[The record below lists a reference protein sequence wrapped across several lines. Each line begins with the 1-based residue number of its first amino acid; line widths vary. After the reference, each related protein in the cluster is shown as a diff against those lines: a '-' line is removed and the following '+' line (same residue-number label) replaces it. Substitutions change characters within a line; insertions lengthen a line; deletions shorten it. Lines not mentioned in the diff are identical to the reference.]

1 MAVPTVSSAPASS
14 SMPPAP
20 SPRRLSRPRWLNVRV
35 VGGILLVIAAV
46 VVGARVIGGSAR
58 TIGVWAADRN
68 LAAGTVLTAEDLSTA
83 EVNLGDNADL
93 YITSAAES
101 PIGLTVVTPLHAG
114 ELLAA
119 SAVEESASGRVVAVG
134 VEPNNMPPGVG
145 HGSIIDLYLTTGGA
159 AGTGGTPTTERIG
172 KDITVQSVIA
182 PATGGLSGA
191 TSNRYQVSVML
202 PAADADKLVRTLPN
216 GEPIVVLVS
225 GEGG

>member
-1 MAVPTVSSAPASS
+1 MPSS

-20 SPRRLSRPRWLNVRV
+20 TPRRMSRPRWLNVRV
-35 VGGILLVIAAV
+35 IGGIVLVIAAV
-46 VVGARVIGGSAR
+46 VIGARVIGGSSR
-58 TIGVWAADRN
+58 TIGVWAADRD
-68 LAAGTVLTAEDLSTA
+68 LAAGTVLTAEDLSSA
-83 EVNLGDNADL
+83 EVNLGDNVDL
-93 YITSAAES
+93 YLAAAAS
-101 PIGLTVVTPLHAG
+101 PIGLTVVTPLRAG

-159 AGTGGTPTTERIG
+159 AGTGAAPTTERIAT
-172 KDITVQSVIA
+172 DITVQSVSA
-182 PATGGLSGA
+182 PASGGLSGA
-191 TSNRYQVSVML
+191 TSSRYQVSVML

>member
-1 MAVPTVSSAPASS
+1 
-14 SMPPAP
+14 
-20 SPRRLSRPRWLNVRV
+20 V

-172 KDITVQSVIA
+172 KDITVQSVTA

>member
-1 MAVPTVSSAPASS
+1 M
-14 SMPPAP
+14 
-20 SPRRLSRPRWLNVRV
+20 SRPRWLNVRV
-35 VGGILLVIAAV
+35 IGGILLVIAAV

-58 TIGVWAADRN
+58 TIGVWAAERD

-93 YITSAAES
+93 YVTSAASS
-101 PIGLTVVTPLHAG
+101 PIGLTVATPLRAG
-114 ELLAA
+114 ELLAV
-119 SAVEESASGRVVAVG
+119 SAVDEPASGRVVAVG

-145 HGSIIDLYLTTGGA
+145 HGSVIDLYLTTAA
-159 AGTGGTPTTERIG
+159 AGAGAPPTTERIA
-172 KDITVQSVIA
+172 KDITVQSVTA

-191 TSNRYQVSVML
+191 TSNRYQVSVLL
-202 PAADADKLVRTLPN
+202 PAAAADKLVRTLPN

>member
-1 MAVPTVSSAPASS
+1 M
-14 SMPPAP
+14 
-20 SPRRLSRPRWLNVRV
+20 
-35 VGGILLVIAAV
+35 
-46 VVGARVIGGSAR
+46 
-58 TIGVWAADRN
+58 
-68 LAAGTVLTAEDLSTA
+68 LTPEDLSTT
-83 EVNLGDNADL
+83 EVNLGDTADL
-93 YITSAAES
+93 YITSAAAS
-101 PIGLTVVTPLHAG
+101 PIGRTVVTPLHAG

-159 AGTGGTPTTERIG
+159 AGTGAVPTTERIA
-172 KDITVQSVIA
+172 KDITVQSVTA

-202 PAADADKLVRTLPN
+202 PATDADKLVRRLPN